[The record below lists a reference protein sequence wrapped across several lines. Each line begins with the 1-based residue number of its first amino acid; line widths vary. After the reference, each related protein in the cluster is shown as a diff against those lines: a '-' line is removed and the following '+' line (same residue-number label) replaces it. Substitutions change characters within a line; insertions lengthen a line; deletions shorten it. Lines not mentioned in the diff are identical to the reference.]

1 MLDGRMSTDENAPL
15 PSSSR
20 PVERVALPA
29 GPSRDL
35 RDAIYHLY
43 AEADCPRL
51 EALAKAVAADDD
63 LPAAPKKDVIGK
75 VIGGDSLATMRDC
88 VAIAVALAHEAGRTG
103 TAALADRIRDL
114 WIAAKAGPAASPPGR
129 LIRACDPFALE
140 VHRAIDASAGSGRLP
155 PLPAYVERPHDR
167 RMREIADQ
175 ALDGRSRM
183 ITMVGRS
190 STGKTRACWEL
201 AQYIERR
208 QPGRWRVWHPY
219 DPTRPEAAAEE
230 IGDVGAY
237 SIVWLNEAQLYLAAH
252 GGHLGERVAA
262 GLRTLLAD
270 RKRAPVLVLA
280 TMWPEHWTTLTSR
293 PVEAGLADPNAQ
305 ARELLDGT
313 DVDVPGAFTASDLT
327 GLSRHD
333 DPRLRHAGRYATGG
347 RITQYLAGAPQ
358 LLDRYRK
365 APPAVRAVVDVA
377 IDARRLGH
385 LPAIPHALLE
395 QAVPGYLDDDEWN
408 HLGPDWFEG
417 ALAYAAEMCHGA
429 RGLLTPV
436 RPRPGEPAVPG
447 HPVYRLAD
455 YIEQTGITQRARLY
469 PPSSFWQAAAATIG
483 DGTAL
488 HLLGW
493 AAEQR
498 GRYQHAFGLY
508 RASVGNGNLGS
519 FKALLRLLQQ
529 AGTTHGAARLC
540 RHAAAHGNTDA
551 LNHLAFTRERSG
563 DLPGATSLYRRAA
576 DAGDPRALH
585 ALARIS
591 AQAGDAESAV
601 RLDRAAAES
610 DSAIRRT
617 AAQRGER
624 AGDLDRTPHLY
635 PQAIDRHGE
644 AVDEGTVPAARLR
657 QQAAERAATSMLTGL
672 VRAGLR
678 DGDFGAAVAAARQA
692 AERGETGV
700 LGNLALQA
708 ERNGDLADAVDL
720 AREAADRGNPV
731 VLSHLA
737 RRRELA
743 GDTDG
748 AARLYRE
755 AANRGNIN
763 AVVNLALLSE
773 QAGDTATAAGI
784 RKYGLDAAGFPAAP
798 WDSSPAGGPG
808 WFPDQDDAVDRDPDQ
823 PQQPADQ
830 AEQRQRI
837 DATDAVR
844 ACGRRDEQ

>member
-1 MLDGRMSTDENAPL
+1 MLDGRMSTDENGPL

-20 PVERVALPA
+20 PVERIAMPA

-51 EALAKAVAADDD
+51 EGLAKAIAADDN
-63 LPAAPKKDVIGK
+63 LPAVPKKDVIGK
-75 VIGGDSLATMRDC
+75 VLSGDSLVTMRDC
-88 VAIAVALAHEAGRTG
+88 VAIAVALAHEAGRTE

-114 WIAAKAGPAASPPGR
+114 WIAARTGPGAAPLGR

-140 VHRAIDASAGSGRLP
+140 VHRAIDASTGSGRLP

-175 ALDGRSRM
+175 ALDGHSRM

-230 IGDVGAY
+230 ISRVGPH

-252 GGHLGERVAA
+252 SRHLGERVAA

-270 RKRAPVLVLA
+270 RDRAPVLVLA
-280 TMWPEHWTTLTSR
+280 TMWPEHWTTLTAR
-293 PVEAGLADPNAQ
+293 PVEDGIADPDGQ

-313 DVDVPGAFTASDLT
+313 DVDVPVAFTASDLT
-327 GLSRHD
+327 DLSRHD
-333 DPRLRHAGRYATGG
+333 DPRLRHAGKYATGG

-377 IDARRLGH
+377 IDARRLGY

-395 QAVPGYLDDDEWN
+395 QAAPGYLDNDEWD
-408 HLGPDWFEG
+408 HLGPAWFEG
-417 ALAYAAEMCHGA
+417 ALAYAAEMCNGA
-429 RGLLTPV
+429 RGLLTPM

-455 YIEQTGITQRARLY
+455 YIEQTGITQRARCY
-469 PPSSFWQAAAATIG
+469 PPQSFWQAASATIG
-483 DGTAL
+483 DATAL
-488 HLLGW
+488 HVLGW

-498 GRYQHAFGLY
+498 GRYQHAFNLY
-508 RASVGNGNLGS
+508 RASVDNGNPGS

-529 AGTTHGAARLC
+529 AGRAHSAARLC
-540 RHAAAHGNTDA
+540 EQAAAHGNTDA
-551 LNHLAFTRERSG
+551 LNHVAFTRERAG
-563 DLPGATSLYRRAA
+563 DLGGAASLYRQAA
-576 DAGDPRALH
+576 DAGDPQALH

-591 AQAGDAESAV
+591 AQAGDAESAA
-601 RLDRAAAES
+601 RLDRAAVES
-610 DSAIRRT
+610 DQATRRT

-644 AVDEGTVPAARLR
+644 AADWGNGTVPAARLR
-657 QQAAERAATSMLTGL
+657 QQAADRATIGTLAGL

-678 DGDFGAAVAAARQA
+678 AGDLGAAVAAARQA
-692 AERGETGV
+692 ADRGQTGV
-700 LGNLALQA
+700 LGSLALRA
-708 ERNGDLADAVDL
+708 ERHGDLTDAVDL

-731 VLSHLA
+731 VLSQLA
-737 RRRELA
+737 RRRQLA
-743 GDTDG
+743 GDTDC
-748 AARLYRE
+748 AAGLYRE
-755 AANRGNIN
+755 AANRGNLN

-773 QAGDTATAAGI
+773 QDGDTDTAARI
-784 RKYGLDAAGFPAAP
+784 RRYGLDAAGLPAEP
-798 WDSSPAGGPG
+798 WDSSPVIGRGGRDSGANPGMSGPAGAGVHRHPPIG
-808 WFPDQDDAVDRDPDQ
+808 WPDDSTAV
-823 PQQPADQ
+823 
-830 AEQRQRI
+830 
-837 DATDAVR
+837 
-844 ACGRRDEQ
+844 G